1 MALRS
6 KADVELSEELEAVA
20 AAAAERLRAVGDGDL
35 DRDADLQR
43 TVGEAARHAIA
54 AGVSLASIADAEQIG
69 HERAREE
76 LGPELLRRV
85 ERAARR
91 RREAER
97 EYEHAVVR
105 AGGLGLA
112 HRDVAAAAQVAHG
125 TVRAIIARAELTI
138 EPVFAQTVFNRK
150 LTRFHRRGHAA
161 VHSEWRLITTTHNL
175 LKRHSHRIA
184 PTPT

>member
-54 AGVSLASIADAEQIG
+54 AGVSLASIADAERIG

-125 TVRAIIARAELTI
+125 TVRAIIARA
-138 EPVFAQTVFNRK
+138 QTD
-150 LTRFHRRGHAA
+150 GGQHAA
-161 VHSEWRLITTTHNL
+161 STT
-175 LKRHSHRIA
+175 IA
-184 PTPT
+184 AQGKPGQQPADVSRMGDVGAEQT